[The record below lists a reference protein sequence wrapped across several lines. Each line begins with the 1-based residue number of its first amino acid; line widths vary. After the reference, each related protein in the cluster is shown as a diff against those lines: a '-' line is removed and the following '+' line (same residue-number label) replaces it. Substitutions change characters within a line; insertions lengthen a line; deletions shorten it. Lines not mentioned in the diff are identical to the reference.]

1 MSRGGSGAV
10 YDAERDS
17 ASLAAL
23 RVSLE
28 GDAVAQVAAL
38 PADVAEVWSRYAAL
52 AAQWA
57 ARTDLT
63 AARSA
68 GALLEVLFVDA
79 LALLSARLIDDG
91 AVLMDVG
98 AGAGAPTL
106 PIVLARPDL
115 RAILI
120 EPRRRR
126 VAFLRT
132 AVGALALERR
142 VRVVE
147 GRAEPGGRVPE
158 GAGALGRPTLAL
170 SRATFAPERW
180 RALGAALAP
189 EVLVL
194 TSGEALPDE
203 SPRRACRYRV
213 PSSGAPRWAGVYGAG
228 LSASSSTG

>member
-91 AVLMDVG
+91 AVRLNMDVATSQDG
-98 AGAGAPTL
+98 
-106 PIVLARPDL
+106 ISERDFRDL
-115 RAILI
+115 
-120 EPRRRR
+120 
-126 VAFLRT
+126 
-132 AVGALALERR
+132 
-142 VRVVE
+142 
-147 GRAEPGGRVPE
+147 
-158 GAGALGRPTLAL
+158 L
-170 SRATFAPERW
+170 SLWLDRKQVFEQTIGF
-180 RALGAALAP
+180 
-189 EVLVL
+189 
-194 TSGEALPDE
+194 
-203 SPRRACRYRV
+203 
-213 PSSGAPRWAGVYGAG
+213 
-228 LSASSSTG
+228 